1 MISVVIEGFNESGNL
16 GSISD
21 TMAALAQQDYPL
33 KRINIILVGTPD
45 QAARWRSEW
54 TTCNTFAS
62 IETVGCDGGNYYS
75 FKNAG
80 AVQSGD
86 EIIAFTDSD
95 VTPGPQ
101 WLSSIA
107 DSIARGADISVGI
120 STFRGANGRGLIPF
134 LILALSAVAWG
145 WVIGRRSGNT
155 YTVNGFHG
163 HNVAFRARSFHRLKF
178 RDDLGRSAGSL
189 LLYQRSRDAGL
200 EFVLQ
205 PRQRG
210 THSFSLA
217 GLLAFH
223 VFVGYEIMTARRL
236 NSRLPNGWTSHTGF
250 LQPLVCFAMHSIFD
264 VPQSYRYATLMGL
277 GPARRWGFVCV
288 AGLLSLPCRAIQS
301 ISMYITMLA
310 PRRMR
315 RWSEHAVC

>member
-16 GSISD
+16 GCVSD
-21 TMAALAQQDYPL
+21 TMAALAKQDYPL
-33 KRINIILVGTPD
+33 KQINVILVGTPD
-45 QAARWRSEW
+45 QAAQWQSAW
-54 TTCNTFAS
+54 AACNTFAS

-80 AVQSGD
+80 AVRSGD
-86 EIIAFTDSD
+86 EIIAFIDSD

-107 DSIARGADISVGI
+107 DSIGRGADVSVGI
-120 STFRGANGRGLIPF
+120 SAFRGAHGRGLIPF

-145 WVIGRRSGNT
+145 WVIGRRSGNAFP
-155 YTVNGFHG
+155 VNGFHG
-163 HNVAFRARSFHRLKF
+163 HNVAFRARSFQSLKF

-200 EFVLQ
+200 KFMLQ
-205 PRQRG
+205 PGQQG

-217 GLLAFH
+217 GLLKFH
-223 VFVGYEIMTARRL
+223 VFVGYEVMTARRL

-250 LQPLVCFAMHSIFD
+250 LQPLVCLAMHSIFD

-277 GPARRWGFVCV
+277 GPARRAGFVCV

-301 ISMYITMLA
+301 TSMYLTMLA

-315 RWSEHAVC
+315 HWSEHAVC